1 MSESKDIPIVRPE
14 GEELPE
20 VQIRPEESPEWVIA
34 TYRKHRLAQITA
46 DLNASLGKGRG
57 EEVYIEPVLLDM
69 NPAEHRQSLQEQ
81 VFHNPREVT
90 ENLLDTRTS
99 KVMLEAD
106 SGMGKTTFL
115 QIYLERLLQAEAA
128 REYPMPVYFDLS
140 QLPEGTGFR
149 EFYPELYRQ
158 VMAVVLLEREEQ
170 PELDIQ
176 ESLLERTVNRL
187 VLTGQILFLLDGFD
201 QLMPEDRFQIYFD
214 VVVDGDALRDNFAMI
229 VTRPVG
235 FGPLATSSVVKRG
248 KDSTF
253 RAAIQPVSDIQR
265 RHYLPLSLIKPQAEK
280 FQLFYPELFQYPLLL
295 KMIRSLA
302 DGEKLEGIHS
312 RTQLY
317 QAWIDQIF
325 AGEDS
330 AKPDTGIQE
339 CLKTLEDISLHL
351 YREGHRQRQQD
362 VETGFELKIFEERG
376 AHLKKLYAD
385 GQICAPFDRLIQS
398 TPTRWEFHH
407 PSFQEYFAGRALA
420 RDGDWEKVLREHCR
434 DDSWQMLFQFFA
446 GTTSVASDSLLDILL
461 EEGALFLAGHTL
473 AEIEAVSENRRLIV
487 GQLLKYQCPEAQ
499 PQFAK
504 NRLVRLAA
512 VLDQNDRDTLL
523 TLTRNLLKRDKR
535 DSRILYS
542 VLELLLA
549 LHKIDWKEVIDTQ
562 NFESVLALPD
572 LQEFLNEHNDSEMVD
587 TAAIKKWTEMV
598 TVPAGKF
605 IYQDEKDEEDQIEMK
620 EFSIMKYL
628 STNELYQQFDPRFQF
643 RYLKYSWDKDQ
654 PVIGINYYEA
664 TVFSL
669 WLGLRLPTET
679 EWEKTSRGTDGRDY
693 PWGEA
698 MGYQTGYCNTADFV
712 VGHTNPVT
720 DFEEGISPYG
730 CFDTAGNAWEWCVQ
744 LHSSQFTTQKIVRG
758 GSWLNYLVNAKC
770 HFRNSFDPAERHP
783 GVGVRCTT
791 LPLAE
796 VEKEDLDDF

>member
-1 MSESKDIPIVRPE
+1 MSESKDIPILRPE
-14 GEELPE
+14 GEVPE
-20 VQIRPEESPEWVIA
+20 VQIRQEESPEWVIA
-34 TYRKHRLAQITA
+34 TYRKHRLAQVTA
-46 DLNASLGKGRG
+46 ELDAALGKSRG
-57 EEVYIEPVLLDM
+57 EESYIEPVLLDM
-69 NPAEHRQSLQEQ
+69 NPKDHRQSLYEQ
-81 VFHNPREVT
+81 VFQNPREVT
-90 ENLLDTRTS
+90 ENLLDVRTS

-106 SGMGKTTFL
+106 SGMGKSTFL
-115 QIYLERLLQAEAA
+115 KIYLERLLQVEAT

-170 PELDIQ
+170 PDLEIQ
-176 ESLLERTVNRL
+176 EPLLERTVNRL

-201 QLMPEDRFQIYFD
+201 QLIPEDRFQVYFD
-214 VVVDGDALRDNFAMI
+214 VVVDGDVLKDNFVMI
-229 VTRPVG
+229 VTRSVG
-235 FGPLATSSVVKRG
+235 FGPLATTSVVKRG
-248 KDSTF
+248 QDSTF
-253 RAAIQPVSDIQR
+253 RTAIQPISDIQR
-265 RHYLPLSLIKPQAEK
+265 RHYLPLSSIKPQAEK
-280 FQLFYPELFQYPLLL
+280 FQLYYPELFESPLLL
-295 KMIRSLA
+295 GMIKSLA
-302 DGEKLEGIHS
+302 VNEKLEGVTS
-312 RTQLY
+312 RTSLY
-317 QAWIDQIF
+317 QVWVDEVF
-325 AGEDS
+325 SNKES
-330 AKPDTGIQE
+330 EKPDMEILE

-351 YREGHRQRQQD
+351 YREGHRQRHQD
-362 VETGFELKIFEERG
+362 VETGFDLKIFESRG
-376 AHLKKLYAD
+376 AHLKKLFAE
-385 GQICAPFDRLIQS
+385 GKICAPFDRLIQS
-398 TPTRWEFHH
+398 TPTRWEFRH

-420 RDGDWEKVLREHCR
+420 RDADWEQLLREQCR
-434 DDSWQMLFQFFA
+434 DDSWRDLFQFFA
-446 GTTSVASDSLLDILL
+446 GITDTSADTLTDILL
-461 EEGALFLAGHTL
+461 EEGALFLAGHAL
-473 AEIEAVSENRRLIV
+473 AEMEAVSENRRLIV

-504 NRLVRLAA
+504 NRLVRLEA

-523 TLTRNLLKRDKR
+523 ELVSNLLKRDKR
-535 DSRILYS
+535 DSRILFS

-549 LHKIDWKEVIDTQ
+549 LHNVDWKEVIDTQ
-562 NFESVLALPD
+562 NFEAVLSLSD
-572 LQEFLNEHNDSEMVD
+572 LQDFLNEHRDSKMVD
-587 TAAIKKWTEMV
+587 AAAVKKWTEMV

-605 IYQDEKDEEDQIEMK
+605 VYQDEKDEEDQIEMK

-628 STNELYQQFDPRFQF
+628 ATNELYQQFDPRFQF
-643 RYLKYSWDKDQ
+643 RYPKYSWDKDQ

-664 TVFSL
+664 TVFAL

-744 LHSSQFTTQKIVRG
+744 LHSSQFTTQKVVRG

-796 VEKEDLDDF
+796 VEKEDVDDF

>member
-1 MSESKDIPIVRPE
+1 
-14 GEELPE
+14 
-20 VQIRPEESPEWVIA
+20 
-34 TYRKHRLAQITA
+34 
-46 DLNASLGKGRG
+46 
-57 EEVYIEPVLLDM
+57 
-69 NPAEHRQSLQEQ
+69 
-81 VFHNPREVT
+81 
-90 ENLLDTRTS
+90 
-99 KVMLEAD
+99 
-106 SGMGKTTFL
+106 
-115 QIYLERLLQAEAA
+115 
-128 REYPMPVYFDLS
+128 
-140 QLPEGTGFR
+140 
-149 EFYPELYRQ
+149 
-158 VMAVVLLEREEQ
+158 
-170 PELDIQ
+170 
-176 ESLLERTVNRL
+176 
-187 VLTGQILFLLDGFD
+187 
-201 QLMPEDRFQIYFD
+201 
-214 VVVDGDALRDNFAMI
+214 
-229 VTRPVG
+229 
-235 FGPLATSSVVKRG
+235 
-248 KDSTF
+248 
-253 RAAIQPVSDIQR
+253 
-265 RHYLPLSLIKPQAEK
+265 
-280 FQLFYPELFQYPLLL
+280 
-295 KMIRSLA
+295 MIRSLA
-302 DGEKLEGIHS
+302 DSEKLEDITS

-362 VETGFELKIFEERG
+362 VETGFELKIFEDRG

-398 TPTRWEFHH
+398 TPTRWEFRH

-446 GTTSVASDSLLDILL
+446 GTTSMASDSLLDILL
-461 EEGALFLAGHTL
+461 EEGALFLAGHAL
-473 AEIEAVSENRRLIV
+473 AEIEEVSENRRLIV

-535 DSRILYS
+535 DSRILFS

-549 LHKIDWKEVIDTQ
+549 LHKIDWKDVIDTQ

-572 LQEFLNEHNDSEMVD
+572 LQEFLNEHKDSEMVD

-628 STNELYQQFDPRFQF
+628 STNELYLQFDPRFQF

-664 TVFSL
+664 TVFAL

-730 CFDTAGNAWEWCVQ
+730 CFDTAGNVWEWCVQ

-796 VEKEDLDDF
+796 VEREDLDDF

>member
-1 MSESKDIPIVRPE
+1 MSESKDIPILRPE
-14 GEELPE
+14 GEDLPE
-20 VQIRPEESPEWVIA
+20 VQVRPEESPEWVIA
-34 TYRKHRLAQITA
+34 TYRKHRLVQVAA
-46 DLNASLGKGRG
+46 ELNAALGKGRG

-69 NPAEHRQSLQEQ
+69 NPKEHRQSLQEQ

-90 ENLLDTRTS
+90 ENLLDVRTS

-106 SGMGKTTFL
+106 AGMGKTTFL
-115 QIYLERLLQAEAA
+115 QIYLERLLQAEAT

-140 QLPEGTGFR
+140 QLPEGSGFR

-170 PELDIQ
+170 PDLEIQ
-176 ESLLERTVNRL
+176 EALLERTINRL
-187 VLTGQILFLLDGFD
+187 VLTGQMMFLLDGFD

-214 VVVDGDALRDNFAMI
+214 VVVDGDALKDNFVII
-229 VTRPVG
+229 VTRSVG
-235 FGPLATSSVVKRG
+235 FGPFATSSIVKRG
-248 KDSTF
+248 QDSTF
-253 RAAIQPVSDIQR
+253 RTAIQPVSDIQR

-280 FQLFYPELFQYPLLL
+280 FQLFYPELFGNPFLLNVI
-295 KMIRSLA
+295 KSLA
-302 DGEKLEGIHS
+302 EGEKFEDVTS

-317 QAWIDQIF
+317 QTWIDQVF
-325 AGEDS
+325 AGKDS
-330 AKPDTGIQE
+330 EKPDAETRE
-339 CLKTLEDISLHL
+339 CLKSLEDISLHL

-362 VETGFELKIFEERG
+362 VETGFELKVFEDRG

-385 GQICAPFDRLIQS
+385 GRVCAPFDCLIQA
-398 TPTRWEFHH
+398 TPTRWQFRH
-407 PSFQEYFAGRALA
+407 PSFQEYFAGRALT
-420 RDGDWEKVLREHCR
+420 RNTDWEQVLREHCR
-434 DDSWQMLFQFFA
+434 DDTWQNLFQFFA
-446 GTTSVASDSLLDILL
+446 GTTDTAADTLIDILL
-461 EEGALFLAGHTL
+461 EEGALFLAGHIL
-473 AEIEAVSENRRLIV
+473 AETEAVSENRRLIV
-487 GQLLKYQCPEAQ
+487 GQLLKYQCPEAE
-499 PQFAK
+499 PQFTK
-504 NRLVRLAA
+504 NRLVKTAA
-512 VLDQNDRDTLL
+512 VLDQNDRETLQ
-523 TLTRNLLKRDKR
+523 TLIRNLLRRDKR
-535 DSRILYS
+535 DSRILFG
-542 VLELLLA
+542 VFELLMA

-562 NFESVLALPD
+562 NFEALVALPD
-572 LQEFLNEHNDSEMVD
+572 LQEFLGEHKKSEIVD
-587 TAAIKKWTEMV
+587 TSVIKRWTEMV

-628 STNELYQQFDPRFQF
+628 VTNELYQQFDPRFQF
-643 RYLKYSWDKDQ
+643 RFSKYSWDKDQ
-654 PVIGINYYEA
+654 PVVGVNYYEA
-664 TVFSL
+664 TVFAL

-712 VGHTNPVT
+712 VGHTNTVT

-730 CFDTAGNAWEWCVQ
+730 CFDMAGNAWEWCVQ

-796 VEKEDLDDF
+796 VEREDSDDL

>member
-1 MSESKDIPIVRPE
+1 MSESKDIPILRPE
-14 GEELPE
+14 GELPE
-20 VQIRPEESPEWVIA
+20 VQVRPEESPEWVIA

-46 DLNASLGKGRG
+46 ELNVALGEGRG

-69 NPAEHRQSLQEQ
+69 NPITHRQSLQEQ

-90 ENLLDTRTS
+90 ENLLDVRTS
-99 KVMLEAD
+99 KIMLEAE

-115 QIYLERLLQAEAA
+115 KVYLERLLQAEAT

-170 PELDIQ
+170 PDLEIE

-201 QLMPEDRFQIYFD
+201 GLQPEDRFQTYFD
-214 VVVDGDALRDNFAMI
+214 VVVDGDALRDNFVLIA
-229 VTRPVG
+229 TRPVG
-235 FGPLATSSVVKRG
+235 FGPLATTSIVKRG
-248 KDSTF
+248 QDSTF
-253 RAAIQPVSDIQR
+253 RVAIQPVSDIQR
-265 RHYLPLSLIKPQAEK
+265 RHFFPLSSIKPQAEK
-280 FQLFYPELFQYPLLL
+280 FQLFYPELFESPLLL

-302 DGEKLEGIHS
+302 DGEKLEDVTS

-317 QAWIDQIF
+317 RTWVDEVF
-325 AGEDS
+325 ADKES
-330 AKPDTGIQE
+330 TQPDVEIQE
-339 CLKTLEDISLHL
+339 CLKTLEDISLQL
-351 YREGHRQRQQD
+351 VREGHRQRQQD
-362 VETGFELKIFEERG
+362 VETGFELKLFIDRG

-385 GQICAPFDRLIQS
+385 GQLCAPFDRLIQS
-398 TPTRWEFHH
+398 TPTRWEFRH
-407 PSFQEYFAGRALA
+407 PSFQEYFAGRALT
-420 RDGDWEKVLREHCR
+420 RDADWEAVLREHCR
-434 DDSWQMLFQFFA
+434 DDSWQNLFQFFA
-446 GTTSVASDSLLDILL
+446 GTTSISSDTVLDILL
-461 EEGALFLAGHTL
+461 EEGALFLAGHVV
-473 AEIEAVSENRRLIV
+473 AEMETVSENRRLIV

-504 NRLVRLAA
+504 NRLVRLAE
-512 VLDQNDRDTLL
+512 VLEKNDRESLQ

-535 DSRILYS
+535 DSRILYGL
-542 VLELLLA
+542 LELLLT
-549 LHKIDWKEVIDTQ
+549 LHKIDWKEVVDSQ
-562 NFESVLALPD
+562 NFEAVLALPD
-572 LQEFLNEHNDSEMVD
+572 LQEFLNEHNDSKTVSIGV
-587 TAAIKKWTEMV
+587 IKKWTEMV
-598 TVPAGKF
+598 TVSAGKF
-605 IYQDEKDEEDQIEMK
+605 IYQDEQDEEDQIEMK

-628 STNELYQQFDPRFQF
+628 TTNELYQQFDPRFQL
-643 RYLKYSWDKDQ
+643 RYPKYSWSKDQ
-654 PVIGINYYEA
+654 PVVGINYYEA
-664 TVFSL
+664 TVFAL

-712 VGHTNPVT
+712 AGHTNPVT
-720 DFEEGISPYG
+720 DFEDGISPYG
-730 CFDTAGNAWEWCVQ
+730 CFDMAGNAWEWCVQ
-744 LHSSQFTTQKIVRG
+744 LYSSQFTTQKIVRG

-770 HFRNSFDPAERHP
+770 HFRNAFDPAERHP

-791 LPLAE
+791 LPLVE
-796 VEKEDLDDF
+796 VEKEDSDDF

>member
-1 MSESKDIPIVRPE
+1 MSESKDIPILRPE
-14 GEELPE
+14 GEVPE

-34 TYRKHRLAQITA
+34 TYRKHRLAQVTAELDA
-46 DLNASLGKGRG
+46 DLGKSRG

-69 NPAEHRQSLQEQ
+69 NPKEHRESLYEQ
-81 VFHNPREVT
+81 VFQNPREVT
-90 ENLLDTRTS
+90 ENLLDVKTS

-115 QIYLERLLQAEAA
+115 KIYLERLLQAEAT

-140 QLPEGTGFR
+140 RLPEGTGFR

-158 VMAVVLLEREEQ
+158 IMAVVLLEREEQ
-170 PELDIQ
+170 PDLEIQ
-176 ESLLERTVNRL
+176 EPLLERTVNRL

-201 QLMPEDRFQIYFD
+201 QLMPEDRFQVYFD
-214 VVVDGDALRDNFAMI
+214 VVVDGDALKDNFVMI
-229 VTRPVG
+229 VTRSVG
-235 FGPLATSSVVKRG
+235 FGPLATTSIVKRG
-248 KDSTF
+248 QDSTF
-253 RAAIQPVSDIQR
+253 RAAIQPVSELQR
-265 RHYLPLSLIKPQAEK
+265 RYYLPLSLIKPQAEK
-280 FQLFYPELFQYPLLL
+280 FQLYYPELFESPLLL
-295 KMIRSLA
+295 NKIKSLA
-302 DGEKLEGIHS
+302 VNEKLEGVTS

-317 QAWIDQIF
+317 QTWIDEVF
-325 AGEDS
+325 VGKES
-330 AKPDTGIQE
+330 TNPDAEILE

-351 YREGHRQRQQD
+351 YRAGHRQRHQN
-362 VETGFELKIFEERG
+362 VETGFELKVFEDRG
-376 AHLKKLYAD
+376 AHLKKLYAE

-398 TPTRWEFHH
+398 TPTRWEFRH

-420 RDGDWEKVLREHCR
+420 RDADWEQLLREQCR
-434 DDSWQMLFQFFA
+434 DDSWQELFQFFA
-446 GTTSVASDSLLDILL
+446 GTTGMSADSLIDILL
-461 EEGALFLAGHTL
+461 EEGALFLAGHVL
-473 AEIEAVSENRRLIV
+473 AEMETVSENRRLIV

-512 VLDQNDRDTLL
+512 VLDQNDTDTLQAL
-523 TLTRNLLKRDKR
+523 ARNLLKRDKR
-535 DSRILYS
+535 DSRILYG

-562 NFESVLALPD
+562 NFEAALSLPD
-572 LQEFLNEHNDSEMVD
+572 LQGFLNERSDSKIVD
-587 TAAIKKWTEMV
+587 AAAIKKWTEMV

-605 IYQDEKDEEDQIEMK
+605 VYQDEKDEEDQIEMK

-628 STNELYQQFDPRFQF
+628 ATNELYQQFDPRFQF
-643 RYLKYSWDKDQ
+643 RYPKYSWDKDQ

-664 TVFSL
+664 TVFAL

-712 VGHTNPVT
+712 VGHTNSVT

-744 LHSSQFTTQKIVRG
+744 LHSSQFTTQKVVRG

-796 VEKEDLDDF
+796 VEKEDMDDF

>member
-1 MSESKDIPIVRPE
+1 MSESKDIPILRPE
-14 GEELPE
+14 AELPE
-20 VQIRPEESPEWVIA
+20 VQVRPEESPEWVIA
-34 TYRKHRLAQITA
+34 TYRKHRLVQITA
-46 DLNASLGKGRG
+46 ELDAVLGKGRG

-69 NPAEHRQSLQEQ
+69 NPVTHRQSLQEQ

-90 ENLLDTRTS
+90 ENLLDVKTS

-115 QIYLERLLQAEAA
+115 QVYLERLLQAEAT

-170 PELDIQ
+170 PDLEIE

-201 QLMPEDRFQIYFD
+201 RLIPEDRFQVYFD
-214 VVVDGDALRDNFAMI
+214 VVVDGDALRDNFVMI
-229 VTRPVG
+229 AARPVG
-235 FGPLATSSVVKRG
+235 FGPFATTSIVKRG
-248 KDSTF
+248 QDSTF
-253 RAAIQPVSDIQR
+253 RVAIQPVSDLQR
-265 RHYLPLSLIKPQAEK
+265 KNFLPASSIKPQAEK
-280 FQLFYPELFQYPLLL
+280 FQLFYPELFQNPLLL
-295 KMIRSLA
+295 KMILSLV
-302 DGEKLEGIHS
+302 DCEKLEDVTS

-317 QAWIDQIF
+317 RAWIDETF
-325 AGEDS
+325 AGKES
-330 AKPDTGIQE
+330 IKPDAEVQE

-362 VETGFELKIFEERG
+362 AETGFELKIFEDRG

-385 GQICAPFDRLIQS
+385 GRVCAPFDRLIQT
-398 TPTRWEFHH
+398 TPTRWEFRH

-420 RDGDWEKVLREHCR
+420 RDSEWEPVLREHGR
-434 DDSWQMLFQFFA
+434 DDSWQNLFQFFA
-446 GTTSVASDSLLDILL
+446 GTTSISPDTLVDILL
-461 EEGALFLAGHTL
+461 EEGAVFLAGHVL
-473 AEIEAVSENRRLIV
+473 AEMETVSENRRLIV

-499 PQFAK
+499 PQFTK

-512 VLDQNDRDTLL
+512 VLDQNDRNSLETLA
-523 TLTRNLLKRDKR
+523 RNLLNRDKR
-535 DSRILYS
+535 DSRILYG
-542 VLELLLA
+542 VLELLLS
-549 LHKIDWKEVIDTQ
+549 LHKIDWKEVIDSQ
-562 NFESVLALPD
+562 NFEAVLALPD
-572 LQEFLNEHNDSEMVD
+572 LQGFLNEHNDSKTVD
-587 TAAIKKWTEMV
+587 TAVIKKWTEMV

-605 IYQDEKDEEDQIEMK
+605 IYQDEEDEEDQIDMK

-628 STNELYQQFDPRFQF
+628 ATNELYQQYDPRFQL
-643 RYLKYSWDKDQ
+643 RYPKYSWNKDQ

-664 TVFSL
+664 TVFAL

-730 CFDTAGNAWEWCVQ
+730 CFDMAGNAWEWCVQ
-744 LHSSQFTTQKIVRG
+744 LYSSQFTTQKIVRG

-770 HFRNSFDPAERHP
+770 HFRNAFDPAERHP
-783 GVGVRCTT
+783 GVSIRCTT
-791 LPLAE
+791 LPLVE
-796 VEKEDLDDF
+796 VEKEDEDDF

>member
-1 MSESKDIPIVRPE
+1 MSESKDIPILRPE
-14 GEELPE
+14 GAVPE
-20 VQIRPEESPEWVIA
+20 ARVRPEESPEWVVA
-34 TYRKHRLAQITA
+34 TYRKHRLAKITA
-46 DLNASLGKGRG
+46 ELNAVLGEGRG

-69 NPAEHRQSLQEQ
+69 NPKEHRQSLQEQ

-90 ENLLDTRTS
+90 ENLLDVKTS

-115 QIYLERLLQAEAA
+115 QIYLERLLQAEAT

-158 VMAVVLLEREEQ
+158 IMAVVLLEREEQ
-170 PELDIQ
+170 PDLEIE

-201 QLMPEDRFQIYFD
+201 QLMPEDRFQVYFD
-214 VVVDGDALRDNFAMI
+214 VVVDGDALRDNFALI
-229 VTRPVG
+229 ATRPVG
-235 FGPLATSSVVKRG
+235 FGPLATTSIVKRG
-248 KDSTF
+248 QDSTF

-265 RHYLPLSLIKPQAEK
+265 RSYLPSSSIKAQAEK
-280 FQLFYPELFQYPLLL
+280 FQLFYPELFENPFLL

-302 DGEKLEGIHS
+302 DGEELEGVTS

-317 QAWIDQIF
+317 QAWIDGIF
-325 AGEDS
+325 TGKES
-330 AKPDTGIQE
+330 AKPGAEIQE

-351 YREGHRQRQQD
+351 YREGHRQRMQD
-362 VETGFELKIFEERG
+362 VETGFELKIFEDRG

-385 GQICAPFDRLIQS
+385 GRVCAPFDRLIQS
-398 TPTRWEFHH
+398 TPTRWEFRH
-407 PSFQEYFAGRALA
+407 PSLQEYFAGRALA
-420 RDGDWEKVLREHCR
+420 RDADWEPVLREHSR
-434 DDSWQMLFQFFA
+434 DDSWQNLFQFFA
-446 GTTSVASDSLLDILL
+446 GTTSISSDSILDILL
-461 EEGALFLAGHTL
+461 EEGALFLAGHVL
-473 AEIEAVSENRRLIV
+473 AEMETVSENRRLIV

-512 VLDQNDRDTLL
+512 VLDQNDRETLQIL
-523 TLTRNLLKRDKR
+523 THNLLKRDKR
-535 DSRILYS
+535 DSRILFGL
-542 VLELLLA
+542 LELLLA
-549 LHKIDWKEVIDTQ
+549 LHKIDWKEVIDSQ
-562 NFESVLALPD
+562 NFEAVLTLPD
-572 LQEFLNEHNDSEMVD
+572 LQEFLNEHNDSKTVNS
-587 TAAIKKWTEMV
+587 AIIRKWTEMV

-605 IYQDEKDEEDQIEMK
+605 IYQDEKDEEDQIEMN

-628 STNELYQQFDPRFQF
+628 TTNELYQQFDPRFQLRF
-643 RYLKYSWDKDQ
+643 PKYSWEKDQ

-664 TVFSL
+664 SVFAL
-669 WLGLRLPTET
+669 WLGFRLPTEK

-730 CFDTAGNAWEWCVQ
+730 CFDMAGNAWEWCVQ
-744 LHSSQFTTQKIVRG
+744 LYSSQFTTQKIVRG

-783 GVGVRCTT
+783 GVSIRCTT
-791 LPLAE
+791 LPLVE

>member
-1 MSESKDIPIVRPE
+1 MSESKDIPILRPE
-14 GEELPE
+14 GAVPE
-20 VQIRPEESPEWVIA
+20 VRVRPEESPEWVVA

-46 DLNASLGKGRG
+46 ELNAVLGEGRG
-57 EEVYIEPVLLDM
+57 EGVYIEPVLLDM
-69 NPAEHRQSLQEQ
+69 NPKEHRQSLQEQ

-90 ENLLDTRTS
+90 ENLLDVKTS

-115 QIYLERLLQAEAA
+115 QIYLERLLQAEAT

-158 VMAVVLLEREEQ
+158 IMAVVLLEREEQ
-170 PELDIQ
+170 PDLEIE

-201 QLMPEDRFQIYFD
+201 QLMPEDRFQVYFD
-214 VVVDGDALRDNFAMI
+214 VVVDGDALRDNFALI
-229 VTRPVG
+229 ATRPVG
-235 FGPLATSSVVKRG
+235 FGPLATTSIVKRG
-248 KDSTF
+248 QDSTF

-265 RHYLPLSLIKPQAEK
+265 RSYLPSSSIKAQAEK
-280 FQLFYPELFQYPLLL
+280 FQLFYPELFENPFLL

-302 DGEKLEGIHS
+302 DREELEGVTS

-317 QAWIDQIF
+317 QAWIDGIF
-325 AGEDS
+325 AGKES
-330 AKPDTGIQE
+330 AKPGAEIQE

-351 YREGHRQRQQD
+351 YREGHRQRMQD
-362 VETGFELKIFEERG
+362 VETGFELKIFEDRG

-385 GQICAPFDRLIQS
+385 GRVCAPFDRLIQS
-398 TPTRWEFHH
+398 TPTRWEFRH
-407 PSFQEYFAGRALA
+407 PSLQEYFAGRALA
-420 RDGDWEKVLREHCR
+420 RDADWEPVLREHSR
-434 DDSWQMLFQFFA
+434 YDTWQNLFQFFA
-446 GTTSVASDSLLDILL
+446 GTTSISSDSIMDILL
-461 EEGALFLAGHTL
+461 EEGALFLAGHVL
-473 AEIEAVSENRRLIV
+473 AEMETVSENRRLIV

-512 VLDQNDRDTLL
+512 VLDQNDRETLM
-523 TLTRNLLKRDKR
+523 TLTQNLLKRVKR
-535 DSRILYS
+535 DSRILFGL
-542 VLELLLA
+542 LELLLA
-549 LHKIDWKEVIDTQ
+549 LHKIDWKEVIDSQ
-562 NFESVLALPD
+562 NFEAVLTLPD
-572 LQEFLNEHNDSEMVD
+572 LQEFLNEHNDSKTVNS
-587 TAAIKKWTEMV
+587 AIIRKWTEMV

-605 IYQDEKDEEDQIEMK
+605 VYQDEKDEEDQIEMN

-628 STNELYQQFDPRFQF
+628 TTNELYQQFDPRFQLRF
-643 RYLKYSWDKDQ
+643 PKYSWEKDQ

-664 TVFSL
+664 SVFAL
-669 WLGLRLPTET
+669 WLGFRLPTEK

-730 CFDTAGNAWEWCVQ
+730 CFDMAGNAWEWCVQ
-744 LHSSQFTTQKIVRG
+744 LYSSQFTTQKIVRG

-783 GVGVRCTT
+783 GVSIRCTT
-791 LPLAE
+791 LPLVE